1 MFHTFRQR
9 IRRYPFLHKLLK
21 FIIVG
26 ATAAITSLFVSWLI
40 SLSFP
45 QYNLIGKAIG
55 YIIGFFVGF
64 TLNKIWT
71 YVDRAEDGERYLMK
85 YMIVYA
91 ITFVVYLLFNYVCD
105 HVLRLHQPFYWVL
118 DVLQLHQLSEIAY
131 TYDTSVSNFVSIL
144 VNSILNFLGTNYLV
158 FKVPRPEE
166 FFE

>member
-1 MFHTFRQR
+1 
-9 IRRYPFLHKLLK
+9 
-21 FIIVG
+21 VG
-26 ATAAITSLFVSWLI
+26 ATAALTSLFVSWLI

-91 ITFVVYLLFNYVCD
+91 ITFVVYLAFNYVCD
-105 HVLRLHQPFYWVL
+105 HLLRLHQPFYWVL
-118 DVLQLHQLSEIAY
+118 DFLQLHQLSEIAY